1 MEMHPFKK
9 PSLSVVSKQTWART
23 KSLMY
28 FVFPSYILGSA
39 AVQVLYAVGV
49 LEPIGNAMSILTVWW
64 LGLPAIAGVLLILGT
79 VRKEFIFLALA
90 AAYDTTNLA
99 IHLTPVQL
107 ILALVGMLYIP
118 CASIIIVL
126 VKEFGWKTGAAISVA
141 NLASAILVAVWFSE
155 CLPWCSKM
163 IA

>member
-28 FVFPSYILGSA
+28 FVFPSYIVGSA
-39 AVQVLYAVGV
+39 AVQVLYATGV
-49 LEPIGNAMSILTVWW
+49 LQPIGNAMSILTVWW

-90 AAYDTTNLA
+90 AIYGTTNLA
-99 IHLTPVQL
+99 LYLTPVQL
-107 ILALVGMLYIP
+107 ITLALVGMLYIP
-118 CASIIIVL
+118 CVSTIMVL
-126 VKEFGWKTGAAISVA
+126 VKEFGWKTGAAISAA
-141 NLASAILVAVWFSE
+141 NLASAMLVGGLVFRVLS
-155 CLPWCSKM
+155 LVL
-163 IA
+163 